1 MEKLINNKNIINQ
14 YEQMQTV
21 DYERIRQII
30 REEIEQLKVRPSKV
44 ADMNDFVIRHIDRVR
59 KLQLKKKAKHA

>member
-1 MEKLINNKNIINQ
+1 MTTKDLAA
-14 YEQMQTV
+14 
-21 DYERIRQII
+21 IRQIV